1 MAWPVAAAASG
12 ITIKWGTTAII
23 ATNISY
29 SRQAQSEVDMT
40 SMESKVEID
49 SANTGRRRVRKS
61 VEFVV
66 MDHGEVTIEFASP
79 CDFNDTHIGLK
90 KMLTVTGTAALNFP
104 TGKQAFL
111 TAISV
116 QAAAGDLVRGNCTFR
131 LSDT

>member
-1 MAWPVAAAASG
+1 MAWPVAAAAAG
-12 ITIKWGTTAII
+12 IKIKWGTTEII

-40 SMESKVEID
+40 SMESTVEVD
-49 SANTGRRRVRKS
+49 SENTDRKRVRKS

-90 KMLTVTGTAALNFP
+90 KTLTVTGALNFP